1 GELSEHNGQ
10 VVLRARNRSLEGRIR
25 WVVET
30 APVPV
35 QDPWDNYCPNYSP
48 TFVRTDSGHLL
59 EITTA
64 PTDEGVCRPWYGS
77 LGRPPGTARCPDPRA
92 GPPHSSA
99 GIGTAGAA

>member
-1 GELSEHNGQ
+1 MHYTADGELSEHNGQ

-77 LGRPPGTARCPDPRA
+77 LGRSEERRVGRESRSRGGD
-92 GPPHSSA
+92 
-99 GIGTAGAA
+99 